1 MQSQVSADA
10 KSSCGLRD
18 VLLDEKCA
26 PFSVGV
32 RWGWIGIDN
41 VPSTIRVCVWF

>member
-18 VLLDEKCA
+18 VMFDEKCA
-26 PFSVGV
+26 QFSVV
-32 RWGWIGIDN
+32 
-41 VPSTIRVCVWF
+41 